1 MRNKWKNNQT
11 SGGLHRLGLAALCLV
26 WLMAC
31 AKKETVHDE
40 YTCPMHPTVLADK
53 PGTCPV
59 CGMDLVRKARPGEV
73 SAADGDLTPLLRST
87 NEVVASN
94 VKTIKGE
101 YRTVPLS
108 QETQGIITYDTRNS
122 YTLSVRTGGRLEKVF
137 LKYAFQPVNKGQK
150 VAELYSPELITAQR
164 ELLFVLESDAGNTAL
179 VESAKKK
186 LELLGADAGYIEKLM
201 NRKTVATTFPIF
213 SPYSGYVVTA
223 TQQTPPTLP
232 QNPNSAPAAG
242 MGDGGMG
249 STANASTNTP
259 TTTAATSSAALLREG
274 DYVSAGQTL
283 FNIVNTAAL
292 RIELDVPAAQASAIR
307 KGDVLTL
314 DFGNGTQE
322 EATIDFVQPYF
333 AQGEEF
339 LKLRVYTKH
348 MQDLHIGHLVRAK
361 VQLTAKESLW
371 VPRDAVLDMG
381 RDRLVF
387 VKDGSMLKPK
397 KITTGVHAKGWI
409 EITQGLTASEE
420 IAANAH
426 YLIDSESFVKTNP

>member
-1 MRNKWKNNQT
+1 MRNKWKNSYT
-11 SGGLHRLGLAALCLV
+11 SGRGHRLVLMALCLV
-26 WLMAC
+26 WLIAC
-31 AKKETVHDE
+31 TKKESAHDE

-73 SAADGDLTPLLRST
+73 SAVDSDLTPLLKST

-108 QETQGIITYDTRNS
+108 QETQGMITYDTRNS

-137 LKYAFQPVNKGQK
+137 LKYAFQSVNKGQK

-164 ELLFVLESDAGNTAL
+164 ELLFVLESDAENTTL
-179 VESAKKK
+179 VEAAKKK
-186 LELLGADAGYIEKLM
+186 LALLGVDADYIRKLVAT
-201 NRKTVATTFPIF
+201 KTVAATFPIY
-213 SPYSGYVVTA
+213 SPYSGYVVTT

-232 QNPNSAPAAG
+232 QNPNSTSPSG
-242 MGDGGMG
+242 MDDGDMG
-249 STANASTNTP
+249 TSANASVNTP
-259 TTTAATSSAALLREG
+259 AITGAISGDALLREG

-314 DFGNGTQE
+314 DFGNGSLE
-322 EATIDFVQPYF
+322 NATIDFVQPYF

-397 KITTGVHAKGWI
+397 KVTTGVHAKGWI
-409 EITQGLTASEE
+409 EITNGLAVSDE

-426 YLIDSESFVKTNP
+426 YLVDSESFVKTNP

>member
-1 MRNKWKNNQT
+1 MRNKWKSNQT
-11 SGGLHRLGLAALCLV
+11 SGSLHRLGLAALCLV

-73 SAADGDLTPLLRST
+73 SAADGDLTPLLKST
-87 NEVVASN
+87 NEVVASD

-186 LELLGADAGYIEKLM
+186 LELLGVDADYIQKLIA
-201 NRKTVATTFPIF
+201 RKTVATTFPIY

-223 TQQTPPTLP
+223 AQQTPPTLP
-232 QNPNSAPAAG
+232 QKPSSPATS
-242 MGDGGMG
+242 MSDNGMG
-249 STANASTNTP
+249 SAANAGTNTP
-259 TTTAATSSAALLREG
+259 STTGSTSSAALLREG
-274 DYVSAGQTL
+274 DYVTAGQTL

-348 MQDLHIGHLVRAK
+348 MHDLHIGHLVRAK

-397 KITTGVHAKGWI
+397 KVTTGVHAKGWI